1 MASSESGHA
10 GRQSSRDKL
19 IDAALKLVS
28 ELGVQQV
35 TIDAVA
41 AAAGVTKGGLIY
53 HFKTRDELL
62 GAMLERMMGEL
73 NTRIGSRKAHAVG
86 ASIQGLVLALAE
98 ETFDMPEDQRRILSN
113 MLAASST
120 YPHLMGPAQSLFSN
134 VYGELGSSGPHAG
147 RALLLAAA
155 LDGFSLLELM
165 NLHQFTPQ
173 QKKTMRRAV
182 MELARELP

>member
-1 MASSESGHA
+1 MASSEPGHA
-10 GRQSSRDKL
+10 GRQSSRGKL

-28 ELGVQQV
+28 EQGLQQV

-73 NTRIGSRKAHAVG
+73 NTRIGARKEHPG
-86 ASIQGLVLALAE
+86 GTSIRELVLALADE
-98 ETFDMPEDQRRILSN
+98 SFDMPEDQRRILSN

-120 YPHLMGPAQSLFSN
+120 YPHLMGPAQSHFSN
-134 VYGELGSSGPHAG
+134 VYGELAGSGPHAG
-147 RALLLAAA
+147 RALLLSAA
-155 LDGFSLLELM
+155 LDGFTFLELL

-173 QKKTMRRAV
+173 QKKAMRRAV
-182 MELARELP
+182 LEMARELP